1 MTYVMSD
8 IHGNER
14 RFNSV
19 MKQIKLQ
26 PEDTLYVLGDVVDR
40 HPGGIRILR
49 RIMAMPNAKMLLG
62 NHEYMM
68 LNALAPYDE
77 KNGKEA
83 YHHQDAVRL
92 WYNNSGRITHYY
104 YKHNTK
110 AARAEILNYLKSV
123 PLTYEI
129 EVNGIKYRLVHA
141 APIEFFEDY
150 DYKRDYHNA
159 VEFAVWNRWYGYI
172 PSLPDHVLI
181 LGHTPTI
188 EYQTDKLMKIWKS
201 DSVIDI
207 DCGSG
212 FVDGRD
218 QWYLVYGRLGCLRLD
233 DMKEFYSE
241 ENIREED
248 LEK

>member
-1 MTYVMSD
+1 MTYIMSD

-83 YHHQDAVRL
+83 YHHQEAVRL

-104 YKHNTK
+104 FKHNTK
-110 AARAEILNYLKSV
+110 AARAEILDYLKSL

-141 APIEFFEDY
+141 TPIEFFEEY
-150 DYKRDYHNA
+150 DNKRDYHNA

-172 PSLPDHVLI
+172 PSPPGRVLI
-181 LGHTPTI
+181 FGHTPTI
-188 EYQTDKLMKIWKS
+188 EYQNDKLMKIWK
-201 DSVIDI
+201 V
-207 DCGSG
+207 
-212 FVDGRD
+212 
-218 QWYLVYGRLGCLRLD
+218 Q
-233 DMKEFYSE
+233 
-241 ENIREED
+241 NQ
-248 LEK
+248 

>member
-1 MTYVMSD
+1 MIYVMSD

-19 MKQIKLQ
+19 MKQINLQ
-26 PEDTLYVLGDVVDR
+26 SEDTLYVLGDVIDR

-68 LNALAPYDE
+68 LNAIDRNGEKESYDLE
-77 KNGKEA
+77 EA
-83 YHHQDAVRL
+83 MRL
-92 WYNNSGRITHYY
+92 WYRNGGSITHYY
-104 YKHNTK
+104 FKHNTK
-110 AARAEILNYLKSV
+110 AVRAEILDYLRSL
-123 PLTYEI
+123 PLSYEI
-129 EVNGIKYRLVHA
+129 EVNGIQYRLVHA
-141 APIEFFEDY
+141 APIEFFDDY
-150 DYKRDYHNA
+150 EYKRDYHSK

-172 PSLPDHVLI
+172 PSLPGQTLI
-181 LGHTPTI
+181 IGHTPTVN
-188 EYQTDKLMKIWKS
+188 YQHDKLMKIWKS
-201 DSVIDI
+201 KHVVDI

-212 FVDGRD
+212 FADGLD
-218 QWYLVYGRLGCLRLD
+218 EWCMVYGRLGCLRLD

-241 ENIREED
+241 EDIREED